1 MLRGLAGCDP
11 VETHISAVFVGDN
24 TVLDGVVTSLAG
36 GSCTVGLSNGTRVTG
51 LNVNEAK
58 VGDKVQCCIRPERLE
73 LAGVL
78 NQANTFEATVA
89 DVIYFGDHL
98 RLRCTIAG
106 QPEATVKLPLGGH
119 ETAARGDSVLLYAA
133 EEHLRVYL

>member
-1 MLRGLAGCDP
+1 
-11 VETHISAVFVGDN
+11 
-24 TVLDGVVTSLAG
+24 
-36 GSCTVGLSNGTRVTG
+36 VGLSNGARVTG
-51 LNVNEAK
+51 LNVNGAK
-58 VGDKVQCCIRPERLE
+58 VGDNAQCCIRPERLE
-73 LAGVL
+73 LAGVQ

-119 ETAARGDSVLLYAA
+119 ETAARGDSVLLHAA

>member
-1 MLRGLAGCDP
+1 
-11 VETHISAVFVGDN
+11 VGDN
-24 TVLDGVVTSLAG
+24 TVFDGVVTAVSGA
-36 GSCTVGLSNGTRVTG
+36 SCTVGLANGTRLTG
-51 LNVNEAK
+51 LNVNDAK

-73 LAGVL
+73 LAVVL
-78 NQANTFEATVA
+78 DQANTFEAIVA

-98 RLRCTIAG
+98 RLRCTVAG

-119 ETAARGDSVLLYAA
+119 PVAARGDAVLLHAA

>member
-1 MLRGLAGCDP
+1 M
-11 VETHISAVFVGDN
+11 
-24 TVLDGVVTSLAG
+24 
-36 GSCTVGLSNGTRVTG
+36 GLSNGSRVTG

-58 VGDKVQCCIRPERLE
+58 VGDNVQCCIRPERLD

-106 QPEATVKLPLGGH
+106 QPEATVKLPLSAAMQPGHARRLMSCRGSSARLHLKPPPPLSPTFNQETDH
-119 ETAARGDSVLLYAA
+119 ETLAVPLASPLAG
-133 EEHLRVYL
+133 